1 VPDKPTKLVTQLE
14 LIKFTFNRRA
24 GRTKLALLRRLED
37 DVLASADEVSRLHT
51 LLCFMR
57 AYPDGQ
63 LLLDQVKRM
72 LAGFAEREDLH
83 RNRKELVNS
92 GIAGTDIEFPFF
104 WFTLGWIADRWPD
117 RLRIDWK
124 AIGRRKALLDRR
136 LPMLMPYCETLAL
149 EEATMTTREWID
161 CLKGANETDAGFIVR
176 RFRALRADKRPR
188 ESVFE
193 ELDIPFRLLS
203 GPDTPTTTRNCFEPS
218 RVTYQT
224 RPFSRSRRD
233 FRKELERPPSAVRSL
248 PPHEARKVIEM
259 ARTMMVVRS
268 RDLDCFV
275 HADENDVRM
284 LDYGEGLQF
293 ACLGT
298 KPERRQMIDAAYGY
312 LTLKNRAPI
321 GYVLTASLFGSA
333 EVAFNVSPPFR
344 GAEATP
350 LYARVLGAVRHLFGA
365 DTFVVDP
372 YQMGHD
378 NPEGLKSGAWWFY
391 YKLGFRPRD
400 PAVIRLARSEIEKI
414 KADRRY
420 RTSLATLNRLS
431 AVNMYLYLDRPRDG
445 VIGVFAR
452 ENVGLWIVRYLAERF
467 GADRERGLA
476 TCSRE
481 AARLLRVRSMA
492 AFSPGERLA
501 WKRWAPLVMLLPGV
515 ATWPA
520 SDRAAM
526 ARVVRAKGGRR
537 ETDFVKLFDR
547 HRRLRR
553 ALLDLAKEPPPLP
566 V

>member
-1 VPDKPTKLVTQLE
+1 VHDKSPEPLTELE

-24 GRTKLALLRRLED
+24 AKTKLKLLRRLADTSLE
-37 DVLASADEVSRLHT
+37 SADELSHLHT

-57 AYPDGQ
+57 AYPDDRSV
-63 LLLDQVKRM
+63 LDQVKRM
-72 LAGFAEREDLH
+72 LAGFADREDLR
-83 RNRKELVNS
+83 RNREELANS
-92 GIAGTDIEFPFF
+92 GIAGTDVEYPFF
-104 WFTLGWIADRWPD
+104 WFTLGWLADRWPD
-117 RLRIDWK
+117 RLRIDWD
-124 AIGRRKALLDRR
+124 AIGKRRALLDRR

-161 CLKGANETDAGFIVR
+161 CLKGANETDAGFLVR
-176 RFRALRADKRPR
+176 RFRALRADKRQR
-188 ESVFE
+188 ESIFE
-193 ELDIPFRLLS
+193 ELDIPFRLTA
-203 GPDTPTTTRNCFEPS
+203 GPDTPTTTRNCFERS
-218 RVTYQT
+218 RVAYQT

-233 FRKELERPPSAVRSL
+233 FKKELQRPPSAVRSL
-248 PPHEARKVIEM
+248 PPREARKVIEM

-284 LDYGEGLQF
+284 LDYEGGLQF

-298 KPERRQMIDAAYGY
+298 TPERRQMIDAAYGY
-312 LTLKNRAPI
+312 LTLKNGAPI
-321 GYVLTASLFGSA
+321 GYVLTAALFGSA

-350 LYARVLGAVRHLFGA
+350 LYARVLGAVRHLFAA

-400 PAVIRLARSEIEKI
+400 PTVSRMARSEIEKI

-420 RTSLATLNRLS
+420 RTSLAKLNRLS

-452 ENVGLWIVRYLAERF
+452 ENAGLWITRYLAERF

-481 AARLLRVRSMA
+481 AARLLGVRSMA
-492 AFSPGERLA
+492 GFSPGERLA
-501 WKRWAPLVMLLPGV
+501 WRRWAPLAMLLPGV
-515 ATWPA
+515 ASWPA
-520 SDRAAM
+520 ADRAAM
-526 ARVVRAKGGRR
+526 ARVIRAKGGRR

-547 HRRLRR
+547 HGRLRR
-553 ALLDLAKEPPPLP
+553 ALLELAEQPPALP